1 MTNALDQES
10 QDPLIHWYTNDGDE
24 FDQTFLTLS
33 VWNSIKL
40 HLPRPSGL
48 AHDYFSSPLFEY
60 EC

>member
-1 MTNALDQES
+1 MTNAWTKKV
-10 QDPLIHWYTNDGDE
+10 QDPLIQWYTNDGDE
-24 FDQTFLTLS
+24 FDQTLLTLS

-40 HLPRPSGL
+40 YLRRPSGL